1 MTMQRIVGSISA
13 AVLASAAL
21 SVVVAAPADAA
32 VKKYSSCAKLT
43 KDFPHGVSRSKKAA
57 NKQVAA
63 GYGKP
68 ASGTKA
74 KKVYRKNKANLDR
87 DDDGTACER

>member
-1 MTMQRIVGSISA
+1 MTKRIASSLIA
-13 AVLASAAL
+13 AIVASGTLTLAASAPAE
-21 SVVVAAPADAA
+21 AAA
-32 VKKYSSCAKLT
+32 KTYSSCAKLT

-68 ASGTKA
+68 ASGKKA
-74 KKVYRKNKANLDR
+74 KKVYKKNKANLDR